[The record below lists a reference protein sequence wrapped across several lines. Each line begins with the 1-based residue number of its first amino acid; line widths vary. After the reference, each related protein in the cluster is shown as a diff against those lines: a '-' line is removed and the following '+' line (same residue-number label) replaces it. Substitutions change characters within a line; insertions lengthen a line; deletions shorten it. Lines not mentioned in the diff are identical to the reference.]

1 LANCVQNDNI
11 YISGGDIPHP
21 QKYPIKGVNNKMK
34 TIWQIT
40 FAIPGVSRYLEV
52 EGYGDDHAERIKA
65 QIKDANGKLLEIKPK
80 GKN

>member
-1 LANCVQNDNI
+1 
-11 YISGGDIPHP
+11 
-21 QKYPIKGVNNKMK
+21 MK

-52 EGYGDDHAERIKA
+52 EGYGDDHAERLLA
-65 QIKDANGKLLEIKPK
+65 QIKDANGRLIEVKTK

>member
-1 LANCVQNDNI
+1 
-11 YISGGDIPHP
+11 
-21 QKYPIKGVNNKMK
+21 M

-40 FAIPGVSRYLEV
+40 FTIPGISKYLEV

-65 QIKDANGKLLEIKPK
+65 QIKDANGRLLEIKPK